1 MDFTNEINTLESEKL
16 RLEEMLKRNNDRLQ
30 LLKKASTEPSSDGY
44 RRFFKLKGYSL
55 LYTGGERLNHERFIF
70 NCTLV
75 STAGHL
81 SHKYWNVEELSK
93 KLEGAKEISKEEF
106 IKWATEYQQRK
117 INNINSDYTQLF
129 KHINS
134 IPDDGKEHLVSD
146 LCGEQF
152 CFNMFRTKAGRDAEK
167 KQIVDLK
174 PKCELKPFDKVLGR
188 NEKDGVWEADLF
200 SHYREESQ
208 YPFRCIGFSRK
219 YCIPYEGNEHL
230 LGTRNNPE

>member
-1 MDFTNEINTLESEKL
+1 MDFTDEINTLESEKL

-30 LLKKASTEPSSDGY
+30 LLKEASTESSSDKY

-81 SHKYWNVEELSK
+81 SRKYWNVEELSK
-93 KLEGAKEISKEEF
+93 HLEGAKEISKEEF

-117 INNINSDYTQLF
+117 LNNINSDYTQLF

-134 IPDDGKEHLVSD
+134 ISDDGKEHLVSD

-152 CFNMFRTKAGRDAEK
+152 YFNMFRTKAGRDELLITKVKVNNGIIMFYVNSK
-167 KQIVDLK
+167 KQWYYYEDLGESK
-174 PKCELKPFDKVLGR
+174 WYANQLINYLDLTKFMH
-188 NEKDGVWEADLF
+188 KD
-200 SHYREESQ
+200 
-208 YPFRCIGFSRK
+208 
-219 YCIPYEGNEHL
+219 EGYK
-230 LGTRNNPE
+230 

>member
-30 LLKKASTEPSSDGY
+30 LLKEASTEPSSDGY

-81 SHKYWNVEELSK
+81 SRKYWNVEELSK

-106 IKWATEYQQRK
+106 IKWSISKERLITL
-117 INNINSDYTQLF
+117 IVTQLF

-152 CFNMFRTKAGRDAEK
+152 CFNMFRTKAGRD
-167 KQIVDLK
+167 
-174 PKCELKPFDKVLGR
+174 ELLITKIKVNNGIIMLILR
-188 NEKDGVWEADLF
+188 NSGTIM
-200 SHYREESQ
+200 R
-208 YPFRCIGFSRK
+208 RK
-219 YCIPYEGNEHL
+219 
-230 LGTRNNPE
+230 

>member
-30 LLKKASTEPSSDGY
+30 LLKEASTEPSSDGY

-81 SHKYWNVEELSK
+81 SRKYWNVEELSK

-134 IPDDGKEHLVSD
+134 IPDDGKEHLVSGQAMIQLLERQLREISMFIKQGRLYGIIFLLVILED
-146 LCGEQF
+146 ITMLLYVPIKQF
-152 CFNMFRTKAGRDAEK
+152 
-167 KQIVDLK
+167 L
-174 PKCELKPFDKVLGR
+174 
-188 NEKDGVWEADLF
+188 
-200 SHYREESQ
+200 
-208 YPFRCIGFSRK
+208 
-219 YCIPYEGNEHL
+219 
-230 LGTRNNPE
+230 

>member
-16 RLEEMLKRNNDRLQ
+16 RLGEMLKRNNDRLQ
-30 LLKKASTEPSSDGY
+30 LLKEASTEPSSDGY

-81 SHKYWNVEELSK
+81 SRKYWNVEELSK

-117 INNINSDYTQLF
+117 INSINSDYTQLF

-152 CFNMFRTKAGRDAEK
+152 CFNMFRTKAGRDELLITKIKVNNGIIMFYVNSK
-167 KQIVDLK
+167 KQWYYYEDLGESK
-174 PKCELKPFDKVLGR
+174 WYAYQLINYLDLTKFMH
-188 NEKDGVWEADLF
+188 KD
-200 SHYREESQ
+200 
-208 YPFRCIGFSRK
+208 
-219 YCIPYEGNEHL
+219 EGYK
-230 LGTRNNPE
+230 

>member
-30 LLKKASTEPSSDGY
+30 LLKEASTEPSSDGY

-81 SHKYWNVEELSK
+81 SRKYWNVEELSK

-129 KHINS
+129 KYINS
-134 IPDDGKEHLVSD
+134 IPDDGTLS
-146 LCGEQF
+146 
-152 CFNMFRTKAGRDAEK
+152 
-167 KQIVDLK
+167 I
-174 PKCELKPFDKVLGR
+174 
-188 NEKDGVWEADLF
+188 
-200 SHYREESQ
+200 
-208 YPFRCIGFSRK
+208 
-219 YCIPYEGNEHL
+219 
-230 LGTRNNPE
+230 

>member
-81 SHKYWNVEELSK
+81 SRKYWNVEELSK
-93 KLEGAKEISKEEF
+93 KLEGAK
-106 IKWATEYQQRK
+106 
-117 INNINSDYTQLF
+117 
-129 KHINS
+129 
-134 IPDDGKEHLVSD
+134 
-146 LCGEQF
+146 
-152 CFNMFRTKAGRDAEK
+152 AGRDELLITKIKVNNGIIMFYVNSK
-167 KQIVDLK
+167 KQWYYYEDLGESK
-174 PKCELKPFDKVLGR
+174 WYAYQLINYLDLTKFMH
-188 NEKDGVWEADLF
+188 KD
-200 SHYREESQ
+200 
-208 YPFRCIGFSRK
+208 
-219 YCIPYEGNEHL
+219 EGYK
-230 LGTRNNPE
+230 

>member
-30 LLKKASTEPSSDGY
+30 RLKEVSTKPHCDGY

-55 LYTGGERLNHERFIF
+55 LYTGGERLNSDYFVF
-70 NCTLV
+70 NCTLI

-81 SHKYWNVEELSK
+81 SRGCWNVEELSK

-117 INNINSDYTQLF
+117 LNNINSDYTQLF
-129 KHINS
+129 KYINS
-134 IPDDGKEHLVSD
+134 IPNDGKEYLVSD

-152 CFNMFRTKAGRDAEK
+152 CFNMFRTKIKVNNGIIMFYVNSK
-167 KQIVDLK
+167 KQWYYYKDLGESK
-174 PKCELKPFDKVLGR
+174 WYADQLINYLDLTKFMH
-188 NEKDGVWEADLF
+188 KD
-200 SHYREESQ
+200 
-208 YPFRCIGFSRK
+208 
-219 YCIPYEGNEHL
+219 EGYK
-230 LGTRNNPE
+230 

>member
-1 MDFTNEINTLESEKL
+1 
-16 RLEEMLKRNNDRLQ
+16 MLKRNNDRLQ
-30 LLKKASTEPSSDGY
+30 LLKEASTEPSSDGY

-70 NCTLV
+70 KCTLV

-81 SHKYWNVEELSK
+81 SRKYWNVEELSK

-152 CFNMFRTKAGRDAEK
+152 CFNMFRTKAGRD
-167 KQIVDLK
+167 
-174 PKCELKPFDKVLGR
+174 ELLITKIKVNNGIIMLILR
-188 NEKDGVWEADLF
+188 N
-200 SHYREESQ
+200 S
-208 YPFRCIGFSRK
+208 
-219 YCIPYEGNEHL
+219 
-230 LGTRNNPE
+230 GTIMRI